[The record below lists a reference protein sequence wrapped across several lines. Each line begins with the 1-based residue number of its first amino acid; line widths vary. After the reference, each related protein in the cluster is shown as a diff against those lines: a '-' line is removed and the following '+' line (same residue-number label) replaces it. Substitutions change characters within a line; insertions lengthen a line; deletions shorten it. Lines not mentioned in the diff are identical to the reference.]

1 MKYQA
6 LRPKFFSMG
15 GWWVVGQVVVEW
27 MGVGRGWGGRVG
39 GGGVV
44 AVGVGRGGGSRV
56 GGGGGAEWWRGGG

>member
-15 GWWVVGQVVVEW
+15 GWGVVGQVVVGW
-27 MGVGRGWGGRVG
+27 VGLGRGGGGTVG

-44 AVGVGRGGGSRV
+44 GVGVGRGGGSRM
-56 GGGGGAEWWRGGG
+56 GGG